1 MTTLCH
7 TNLNRDF
14 KAEDVE
20 HKNATKR
27 GPTQRSRFCCR
38 FAGRVTI
45 PTGVFARPF
54 AAGDDA
60 QLHRAEF
67 HAKLDTALI
76 KARPT
81 SPQFACKMQNRIKKK
96 KKKKNT
102 ANAPVSERASSY
114 VNLRTAHCVSASGRN
129 VCFNVCPARIS
140 TLTRTLRANYLAQKT
155 AISCLTVHWGASRWQ
170 RISDVKWIID
180 SLINKWNG

>member
-1 MTTLCH
+1 M
-7 TNLNRDF
+7 NRDF

-20 HKNATKR
+20 HKSATKR

-81 SPQFACKMQNRIKKK
+81 SPQFACKMQNRSKKK
-96 KKKKNT
+96 KQKKET
-102 ANAPVSERASSY
+102 QPM
-114 VNLRTAHCVSASGRN
+114 LRFQNGHRLTSISAQHIVFLLLG
-129 VCFNVCPARIS
+129 VTFALTFAR
-140 TLTRTLRANYLAQKT
+140 LGFQL
-155 AISCLTVHWGASRWQ
+155 
-170 RISDVKWIID
+170 
-180 SLINKWNG
+180 